1 MNVTYARRKAQRL
14 CPWCTVPVEEPG
26 RTYCPACRE
35 MLNELE
41 QERKRRLRVA
51 QRHPATPRARS
62 TRGRLSQIIPP
73 MSQGPYVATF
83 PAAPCRDSDFST
95 AVANRAGLWPRESAP
110 SNPVVVGH

>member
-62 TRGRLSQIIPP
+62 TRGHTSPPSPQRLAETAIFLPP
-73 MSQGPYVATF
+73 LPIEPVYGPENPH
-83 PAAPCRDSDFST
+83 PAIRWWWDIKTHQPI
-95 AVANRAGLWPRESAP
+95 VEE
-110 SNPVVVGH
+110 